1 MCACVF
7 SNVCECSHL
16 TCSLLSAQRQWATY
30 EYSTLASP
38 HLLQRGHSDQ
48 LVDRT
53 PKEMKSDSLQL
64 TRVVLME
71 PFKSRIAPV
80 SENTA
85 NTPADVISQLLPQS
99 EQVPPRLS
107 EVSAR
112 RIPRNA
118 QLLGEAQRAFWSPRV
133 SAGPLVTRLP
143 TSVSP
148 KACWLKRAR
157 LNQHMLRLVM
167 TPLPL
172 LLLVYQCS
180 LVLPSIFCPPQQS
193 ALPCSCWEVFPDVI
207 LIVPCPL
214 CLASIFQRVYLS
226 IFVWWHLLCGFHSSG
241 CWLTPCFF
249 FSPAPLCGLLI
260 AQRVIMAWGTGSPA
274 VSLLSSRVNSHF
286 SPLLAEKGTTW
297 PVHTRKR
304 TSSYLV
310 LTTRAS
316 ETSAWLSSARVFVRV
331 CECYCLRFP
340 ETLPEQNG
348 QTPGTLFLSRPGQ
361 GKTC

>member
-1 MCACVF
+1 MIKIVLLWVCVCVF
-7 SNVCECSHL
+7 FLMYASAHI
-16 TCSLLSAQRQWATY
+16 SLAHFWAHKDN
-30 EYSTLASP
+30 EPLMSTALLASP
-38 HLLQRGHSDQ
+38 YLLPRGHSGQ

-85 NTPADVISQLLPQS
+85 STPADVISQLLPQS

-107 EVSAR
+107 GVSAR

-133 SAGPLVTRLP
+133 SAGTPVTRLP
-143 TSVSP
+143 ASMSP

-180 LVLPSIFCPPQQS
+180 LVLPSIFCPP
-193 ALPCSCWEVFPDVI
+193 
-207 LIVPCPL
+207 
-214 CLASIFQRVYLS
+214 
-226 IFVWWHLLCGFHSSG
+226 
-241 CWLTPCFF
+241 
-249 FSPAPLCGLLI
+249 
-260 AQRVIMAWGTGSPA
+260 
-274 VSLLSSRVNSHF
+274 
-286 SPLLAEKGTTW
+286 
-297 PVHTRKR
+297 
-304 TSSYLV
+304 
-310 LTTRAS
+310 
-316 ETSAWLSSARVFVRV
+316 
-331 CECYCLRFP
+331 
-340 ETLPEQNG
+340 
-348 QTPGTLFLSRPGQ
+348 
-361 GKTC
+361 